1 MSDTSKIEAIKKM
14 SETSKMDNNPAD
26 QIERASPN
34 KEHFDSLMQKSAE
47 SVSMDRMDTKS
58 FNVEESE
65 KIETK
70 QVFGDE
76 NVSSQKS
83 GSSTDQESK
92 RGRQEAEEVEGIGGV
107 RSKRSAGS
115 TQSGSLMDEV
125 SKLNSR
131 VNELSKQGPEAIKSQ
146 AKEAISQLESVKTR
160 LSQPNVE
167 IKPSYQTVMKNRLSH
182 IDDNLKIA
190 LNKAGVEYTPA
201 PASKG
206 LESGNPVRKFINMLS
221 DSQNQIERIS
231 SSVGSLDKA
240 GNLSP
245 TQLLA
250 VQIKMGYVSQQIELF
265 TSLLNKALE
274 STKTI
279 MNVQV

>member
-1 MSDTSKIEAIKKM
+1 MTDTDKIESVKKM
-14 SETSKMDNNPAD
+14 SETSRLDNNPAEEV
-26 QIERASPN
+26 ERSAPN
-34 KEHFDSLMQKSAE
+34 KEHFDSLMHN
-47 SVSMDRMDTKS
+47 SVKPASMDRMDTKA
-58 FNVEESE
+58 FNVEENE

-76 NVSSQKS
+76 NVTSQKS
-83 GSSTDQESK
+83 GSSTDQENK
-92 RGRQEAEEVEGIGGV
+92 RGRQGAEEVEEVGST
-107 RSKRSAGS
+107 RSKRPAAT
-115 TQSGSLMDEV
+115 TQSSSLMDEV

-131 VNELSKQGPEAIKSQ
+131 VNELSKQGPEAVKVQ
-146 AKEAISQLESVKTR
+146 AKEAIAQLESVKTR
-160 LSQPNVE
+160 LAQPNTE

-190 LNKAGVEYTPA
+190 LNKAGVEYTP
-201 PASKG
+201 PPVSSST
-206 LESGNPVRKFINMLS
+206 ESANPVHKFINMIN
-221 DSQNQIERIS
+221 DSQNQLERIS
-231 SSVGSLDKA
+231 SSVTSLDKA
-240 GNLSP
+240 GSLSP